1 MMLASLAGVS
11 APVARV
17 RGRSGRCS
25 ARCGAA
31 RVAPVR
37 CSAAQPVELSRSAL
51 LRGSAALGA
60 LVAAGAAAPPS
71 RAAAAVGESAPAFS
85 LPASTGGSISL
96 ADLTKSGKYTV
107 LYFYVRLLQ
116 IARNRAVRADDQRC
130 ASAEPGKPRAAAP
143 THKRARADTHAA
155 RCHAHTD
162 ALTR

>member
-1 MMLASLAGVS
+1 
-11 APVARV
+11 
-17 RGRSGRCS
+17 
-25 ARCGAA
+25 
-31 RVAPVR
+31 VAPVR

-51 LRGSAALGA
+51 LRGSAAFGA
-60 LVAAGAAAPPS
+60 LVAAGVAAPPS

-116 IARNRAVRADDQRC
+116 SRRNRAVRADDQRC

-155 RCHAHTD
+155 RCHAHAD